1 MDSTDALK
9 IGAGAVL
16 AAEARRD
23 EVAPRRNAR
32 AWVKGLHRWLLDA
45 GVGWL
50 LPIGLLAAWEAA
62 ARLDLL
68 PETVVPGADRLV
80 ASVANFRG
88 KIIPIADLRL
98 AFGLPSA
105 DSTMDSRIVVV
116 ELDVDGVPT
125 QIGIRTD
132 KVHEVTTLH
141 RDASETPP
149 TVGLRWRRDFIRE
162 LVRTPQ
168 GVIVLANIARIF
180 DPLLMV
186 QVTGHDDLA
195 PIAAEAEQRLSAAL
209 ASLPQ
214 ATD

>member
-1 MDSTDALK
+1 MTMEETSQTEWDEDGRLEVLTFDLQTEKFAVE
-9 IGAGAVL
+9 AVL
-16 AAEARRD
+16 VRE
-23 EVAPRRNAR
+23 
-32 AWVKGLHRWLLDA
+32 
-45 GVGWL
+45 
-50 LPIGLLAAWEAA
+50 I
-62 ARLDLL
+62 LDLL

-116 ELDVDGVPT
+116 ELDVDGVQT

-141 RDASETPP
+141 CDASETPP
-149 TVGLRWRRDFIRE
+149 TVGLRWRRDYIRE

-168 GVIVLANIARIF
+168 GVIVLANLARIF
-180 DPLLMV
+180 DPLLGGRGTAPV
-186 QVTGHDDLA
+186 LA
-195 PIAAEAEQRLSAAL
+195 PAL
-209 ASLPQ
+209 L
-214 ATD
+214 